1 MRSVNS
7 QNQVQAGNLGA
18 NGGAVDALVGIY
30 ARKKQRDIDYN
41 YRTSLSDYDYE
52 LDTRRGFNNTVNKI
66 VFDQTSKATADRY
79 ARTQEDAR
87 SRNKITE
94 IEAKGGQDRDT
105 EKVKGQQSRRTVKAN
120 LKAGFDNILQMSAG
134 LEKSAG
140 LTLTGGVSPV
150 VAAPNRAQGQIQAF
164 KSEDG
169 YHPHMGMPAK
179 SKKATEA
186 TPTTFTG
193 ASGDSVDAA
202 DIKNDNVESEPDKI
216 AAKGGKG
223 KKTKP
228 FADPSVKKNVKP
240 VPDTVATPFGNQTS
254 DSGYRKIWGVEQP
267 NMPTRASIFA
277 DASSSKTNTNT
288 AAKTK
293 KAQP

>member
-1 MRSVNS
+1 MKSVS
-7 QNQVQAGNLGA
+7 PQNQVQAGNLGA

-41 YRTSLSDYDYE
+41 YRTSLMDYDDQIE
-52 LDTRRGFNNTVNKI
+52 TRRGFNNTVNKI

-105 EKVKGQQSRRTVKAN
+105 EKVKGSQSRRTVKAN
-120 LKAGFDNILQMSAG
+120 LKAGLDNMLEMSAG

-140 LTLTGGVSPV
+140 LTLTGGLSPV
-150 VAAPNRAQGQIQAF
+150 VAAPNKAQGQIQAF

-186 TPTTFTG
+186 TPTTFAG

-202 DIKNDNVESEPDKI
+202 DIKNDNVESEPNKI

-240 VPDTVATPFGNQTS
+240 VPDTVASPFGA
-254 DSGYRKIWGVEQP
+254 P
-267 NMPTRASIFA
+267 ATRSAIFA
-277 DASSSKTNTNT
+277 DASSSKTNINT

-293 KAQP
+293 KA

>member
-1 MRSVNS
+1 MKSVNP
-7 QNQVQAGNLGA
+7 QNQVQAGTLGA
-18 NGGAVDALVGIY
+18 NGGVLGVAVDIY
-30 ARKKQRDIDYN
+30 SRKKQRDIDYN
-41 YRTSLSDYDYE
+41 YRTSLMDYDDQLE
-52 LDTRRGFNNTVNKI
+52 TRRGFNNTVNKI

-94 IEAKGGQDRDT
+94 IETKGGQDRET
-105 EKVKGQQSRRTVKAN
+105 EKTKGQQSRRTTKAN
-120 LKAGFDNILQMSAG
+120 LKAGYDNILNMSAG

-140 LTLTGGVSPV
+140 LPLTGGVSPLI
-150 VAAPNRAQGQIQAF
+150 AAPNKGQGQLQAF

-179 SKKATEA
+179 SKKEPAKS
-186 TPTTFTG
+186 TTFTG
-193 ASGDSVDAA
+193 ASGDSV
-202 DIKNDNVESEPDKI
+202 PDSGKVYPTPDEMPT

-240 VPDTVATPFGNQTS
+240 VPDTVASPFGAST
-254 DSGYRKIWGVEQP
+254 
-267 NMPTRASIFA
+267 TRSTIFA
-277 DASSSKTNTNT
+277 DASSPKTNINT

-293 KAQP
+293 KA